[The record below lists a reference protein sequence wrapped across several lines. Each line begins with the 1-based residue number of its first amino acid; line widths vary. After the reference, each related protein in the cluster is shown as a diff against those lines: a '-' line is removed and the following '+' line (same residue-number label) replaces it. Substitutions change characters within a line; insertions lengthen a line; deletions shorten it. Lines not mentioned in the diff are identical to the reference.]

1 MMAIDGISVGKTK
14 QTKKQIITVHEVLN
28 IIAFLVPLSLS
39 VQLLKKKVNKS
50 VGIMTMF
57 PIVFEVSFENPAL
70 TS

>member
-1 MMAIDGISVGKTK
+1 M
-14 QTKKQIITVHEVLN
+14 HEVLN